1 MFDAQSAL
9 DAIAADAA
17 RGDIVFPTHTEI
29 ALRVQRMLDDPD
41 CAIDTLGKLI
51 AAEPLLSARVLAIAN
66 SIAYNPGGRPV
77 TEVRNAI
84 ARLGFVAL
92 RALAASI
99 IVRQMQ
105 DMSRTPADRAF
116 AARLWEHTANVA
128 ALARVVARR
137 VTRQNPDAAFFA
149 GIVHEVGSFYLI
161 ARAGDYPGLLAS
173 NLEAWHGA
181 GEAVV
186 GRAVMRALD
195 VPPHVLEAMETLW
208 SGYLAMP
215 PASLGDTLLLADQL
229 SPVESPLD
237 ALAGMS
243 RRGMSVELELSIDD
257 ETLSSILAE
266 SAAEVASLSA
276 ALKG

>member
-195 VPPHVLEAMETLW
+195 VPPHILEAMETLW